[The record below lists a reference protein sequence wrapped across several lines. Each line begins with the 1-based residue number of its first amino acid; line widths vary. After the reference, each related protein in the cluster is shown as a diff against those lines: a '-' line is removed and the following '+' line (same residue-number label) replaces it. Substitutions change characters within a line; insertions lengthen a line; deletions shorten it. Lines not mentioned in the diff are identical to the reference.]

1 MRNSLLVALILF
13 FVGCSPKKEPKKQ
26 EHNFQSIYLIEQG
39 GDAYANGKR
48 HGAALKEEVILQ
60 VNGWHKG
67 ITDALNIDLDS
78 MRNIVHKHTGFVK
91 AIEKYAP
98 ELLAEINGIADGAGL
113 DRDLVLLFNLG
124 EEIYNFCTSN
134 YESCSNMA
142 YRGTDKNILAYNQD
156 LPQFLHGSGQPILLR
171 HSDHYVFTM
180 PGSIALSGVSE
191 NLAVSC
197 NSLPMLK
204 MNIEG
209 LPLVFVVRKLLQ
221 MESILEARHFIEHT
235 PMAIAQNLMLISG
248 EGVMN
253 LEISKNEINVHV
265 TEIDSVYYH
274 TNFPIQNSDYK
285 TDNHKNRSCNRY
297 EFLDS
302 LDIGS
307 RSSGDLAKMFETAFA
322 SPPIKNDE
330 TYLQFLVTYQ
340 KESKPILQ
348 FINPRTSES
357 VSLKFQ

>member
-1 MRNSLLVALILF
+1 MRNSLFAVLILVF
-13 FVGCSPKKEPKKQ
+13 IGCSPKKDPKKQ
-26 EHNFQSIYLIEQG
+26 EHSFQSIYYIEQDS
-39 GDAYANGKR
+39 DAYANGKH
-48 HGAALKEEVILQ
+48 HGSALKEEVILQ
-60 VNGWHKG
+60 VNEWHKG
-67 ITDALNIDLDS
+67 ITDALNIDQDS
-78 MRNIVHKHTGFVK
+78 MHNIVHKHTGFVK

-98 ELLAEINGIADGAGL
+98 ELLEEINGIADGAGL

-142 YRGTDKNILAYNQD
+142 YRGTDKNILVYNQD
-156 LPQFLHGSGQPILLR
+156 LPKFLHGSGQPILLR
-171 HSDHYVFTM
+171 HRDHFVFTM

-197 NSLPMLK
+197 NSLPMLN

-221 MESILEARHFIEHT
+221 MESISEARHFIEHI
-235 PMAIAQNLMLISG
+235 PMAIAQNLMLVSG
-248 EGVMN
+248 EEVVN
-253 LEISKNEINVHV
+253 LEISKNEVNVH
-265 TEIDSVYYH
+265 TAKMDSVYYH

-285 TDNHKNRSCNRY
+285 TAGYQHRTCNRY
-297 EFLDS
+297 LFLDS
-302 LDIGS
+302 LDMAAKS
-307 RSSGDLAKMFETAFA
+307 PEDLSKLFEKAFA
-322 SPPIKNDE
+322 TRPIKNDE

-348 FINPRTSES
+348 FINPRTNES
-357 VSLKFQ
+357 VSLTF